1 MREFLIS
8 YYFKSQI
15 SDIYSQKYTK
25 IKIISGD
32 NLPLEKTL
40 HLYNLII
47 LTKSSFHRNHNR
59 YYCQR
64 FLEKYSYK

>member
-8 YYFKSQI
+8 YYFKKPNFRHLFSE
-15 SDIYSQKYTK
+15 IYENQNYF
-25 IKIISGD
+25 GD